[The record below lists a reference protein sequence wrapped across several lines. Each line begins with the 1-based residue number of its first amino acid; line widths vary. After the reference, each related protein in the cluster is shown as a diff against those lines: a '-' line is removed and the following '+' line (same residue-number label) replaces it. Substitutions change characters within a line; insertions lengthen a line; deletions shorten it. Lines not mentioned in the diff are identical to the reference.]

1 MSRVLLFG
9 GTTEGRS
16 LAEYLE
22 RAKARVLVCVATEY
36 GESLME
42 ETKLRTIHTGRMDQ
56 AEMEERMSQE
66 RFSAVVDATHPYASL
81 VSENLKKAC
90 KATGTEYLRLAR
102 DGEELG
108 TEDIRTESMEEAV
121 TYLAKTSGNI
131 LATTGSKELYKLAR
145 LPDFQERVYARVL
158 PSAES
163 IAQCQKLGLSGSHII
178 CMQGPFGED
187 LNEAMLRHVHAK
199 WLVTK
204 ESGKQGGFADK
215 QRSAKK
221 AGADL
226 VVIGRP
232 VQQEKEAEGYDEGE
246 IRRMLCERL
255 GLKPKRSIQII
266 GIGMGTREGMTGEA
280 AAACER
286 ADVLIGA
293 RRMIQAAASFGKPAF
308 VSYRPQ
314 EIWEYVYAHPE
325 YEQIGLLLSGDV
337 GFYSGAARL
346 LKVFEKEQVHLFP
359 GISTVAYLCARVKT
373 AWEDVRLL
381 SLHGRSQNLIGAV
394 RGSKKVFALTNGGD
408 GVREICEKLLEYGLS
423 EVRVTVGEC
432 LSYPQERIWT
442 GTPGEL
448 LKKSCDGL
456 CALLIQNDEAA
467 QVSVHGLEDEEF
479 LRGDAPMTKAE
490 VRSVSLSRLRLG
502 RDSIAYDVGAGTG
515 SVAVEMAMQAWDGQ
529 VYAIERKPE
538 AAALIRENKRK
549 FGTDNLTVVEGM
561 APEAL
566 ESLPAPTHVFVG
578 GSCGN
583 LRQILETVLNKN
595 PKVRIVINA
604 IALETV
610 GEAMECLRDLR
621 LQDCR
626 VSALSAARAKEV
638 GRYHMMM
645 GLNPVYIISCTGG
658 GADA

>member
-56 AEMEERMSQE
+56 VEMEERMRQE
-66 RFSAVVDATHPYASL
+66 RFLAVVDATHPYASL

-102 DGEELG
+102 GREALG

-121 TYLAKTSGNI
+121 AYLAKTSGNI
-131 LATTGSKELYKLAR
+131 LATTGSKELYKLAK

-163 IAQCQKLGLSGSHII
+163 IDQCQKLGLSGSHII

-221 AGADL
+221 AGAGL

-232 VQQEKEAEGYDEGE
+232 AQQEKAAEEYDEGQ

-255 GLKPKRSIQII
+255 GLNPKRSIQII

-308 VSYRPQ
+308 ISYRPQ
-314 EIWEYVYAHPE
+314 EILEYVYAHPE
-325 YEQIGLLLSGDV
+325 YERIGLLLSGDV

-346 LKVFEKEQVHLFP
+346 LKVFEKEQVQLYP
-359 GISTVAYLCARVKT
+359 GISTVAYLCARAKT
-373 AWEDVRLL
+373 AWEDVRLI

-394 RGSKKVFALTNGGD
+394 CGSKKVFALTSGGD

-423 EVRVTVGEC
+423 KVKVTVGER

-442 GTPGEL
+442 ETPGEL

-479 LRGDAPMTKAE
+479 LRGDVPMTKAE

-502 RDSIAYDVGAGTG
+502 RGSIAYDVGAGTG

-583 LRQILETVLNKN
+583 LRQILETVLDKN

-610 GEAMECLRDLR
+610 GEAMECLKDLR

-645 GLNPVYIISCTGG
+645 GLNPVYIISCAGG
-658 GADA
+658 GPDA